1 MQVITFAKV
10 ARSLSQ
16 SLPREEAA
24 EESRVSA
31 VVCGKLMSITQL
43 AAAEFIHRKLHRELE
58 QSDSLINTHK
68 FVQKPRRAAGQK
80 FPRACIYQHA
90 LTAVESTEGRI
101 SRLEN
106 QGTQILASL
115 V

>member
-43 AAAEFIHRKLHRELE
+43 AAAEFIHRKLYRELE

-80 FPRACIYQHA
+80 FPRACIPTCTDSSGEHRG
-90 LTAVESTEGRI
+90 TDFSVRKSE
-101 SRLEN
+101 
-106 QGTQILASL
+106 GTQILASL